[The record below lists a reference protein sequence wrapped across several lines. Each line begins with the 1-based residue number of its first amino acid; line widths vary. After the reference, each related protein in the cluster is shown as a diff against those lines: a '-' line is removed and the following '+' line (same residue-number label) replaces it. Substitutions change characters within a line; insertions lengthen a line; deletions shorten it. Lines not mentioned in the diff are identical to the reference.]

1 MKRSLINSDRFSKY
15 FLKDNNMVKVNIN
28 DNVVIHYLEQ
38 QIYYCSNRQETFW
51 YKNKDIYS
59 YNSLLCTID
68 NNAKVLFIDIYIK
81 SYSNTT
87 AKQTSK
93 LVSRALRSGYKV
105 LYLPLHLS
113 PKKTIMFYWE
123 EVEKYIAKY
132 IRAYKAKE
140 QYKFL
145 IKRTLEEAEYYAD
158 YVKFD
163 KNSEEY
169 KYKNKLTEEL
179 FKHCIL

>member
-1 MKRSLINSDRFSKY
+1 MIKVSK
-15 FLKDNNMVKVNIN
+15 N
-28 DNVVIHYLEQ
+28 DEVVTKYLEQ
-38 QIYYCSNRQETFW
+38 QISHCSNRQKTFS

-59 YNSLLCTID
+59 YSSLLGIID
-68 NNAKVLFIDIYIK
+68 DKTKVLFIDIYIK
-81 SYSNTT
+81 GYSVTT

-93 LVSRALRSGYKV
+93 LVNNALRSNYKV
-105 LYLPLHLS
+105 LYLPLHLN

-132 IRAYKAKE
+132 VRAYKIKE

-158 YVKFD
+158 YVRLN

>member
-1 MKRSLINSDRFSKY
+1 MIKVSK
-15 FLKDNNMVKVNIN
+15 N
-28 DNVVIHYLEQ
+28 DEVVTKYLQQ
-38 QIYYCSNRQETFW
+38 QISHCTNRQETFW
-51 YKNKDIYS
+51 FKGEELYS
-59 YNSLLCTID
+59 YNSLLGIID
-68 NNAKVLFIDIYIK
+68 DKAKVLFIDIYIK

-93 LVSRALRSGYKV
+93 LVNGALRNGYKV
-105 LYLPLHLS
+105 FYLPLHLS

-132 IRAYKAKE
+132 IRAYKVKE
-140 QYKFL
+140 HYKLL
-145 IKRTLEEAEYYAD
+145 IKRTMEEAEYYAD
-158 YVKFD
+158 YVKLN

>member
-1 MKRSLINSDRFSKY
+1 MI
-15 FLKDNNMVKVNIN
+15 KVSRN
-28 DNVVIHYLEQ
+28 DDVVIHYLEQ
-38 QIYYCSNRQETFW
+38 QIPYCSNRQKTFS
-51 YKNKDIYS
+51 YRNKDIYS
-59 YNSLLCTID
+59 YNSLLGIID
-68 NNAKVLFIDIYIK
+68 DKAKVLCIDIYIK

-93 LVSRALRSGYKV
+93 LVNRALRNGYKV
-105 LYLPLHLS
+105 FYLPLHLS

-132 IRAYKAKE
+132 IRAYKIKE

-145 IKRTLEEAEYYAD
+145 IKRTLEEAEHYAD
-158 YVKFD
+158 YMKFD

>member
-1 MKRSLINSDRFSKY
+1 MIKVSK
-15 FLKDNNMVKVNIN
+15 IEH
-28 DNVVIHYLEQ
+28 VVGSYLEQ
-38 QIYYCSNRQETFW
+38 QVSHCTNRQQSFW
-51 YKNKDIYS
+51 YKHKEIYS
-59 YNSLLCTID
+59 YDSLLGIID
-68 NNAKVLFIDIYIK
+68 DKAKVLFIDIFIK

-93 LVSRALRSGYKV
+93 LVNGALRSGYKV

-113 PKKTIMFYWE
+113 PKKVIMFYWE
-123 EVEKYIAKY
+123 EVEKYIVKY
-132 IRAYKAKE
+132 VRAYKVKE
-140 QYKFL
+140 HYKLL

-158 YVKFD
+158 YTKLD
-163 KNSEEY
+163 KDSEEY

>member
-1 MKRSLINSDRFSKY
+1 MI
-15 FLKDNNMVKVNIN
+15 KVNTN
-28 DNVVIHYLEQ
+28 DIVVIHYLEQ
-38 QIYYCSNRQETFW
+38 RIPHCSNRQKTFS

-59 YNSLLCTID
+59 YSSLLGIID
-68 NNAKVLFIDIYIK
+68 DKAKVLFVDIYIK

-93 LVSRALRSGYKV
+93 LVNGALRNNYKV

-123 EVEKYIAKY
+123 EVEKYIVKY
-132 IRAYKAKE
+132 IRAYKVKE
-140 QYKFL
+140 PYKFL

-158 YVKFD
+158 YVKLN

>member
-1 MKRSLINSDRFSKY
+1 
-15 FLKDNNMVKVNIN
+15 MVKVSKNN
-28 DNVVIHYLEQ
+28 DVVIHYLEQ
-38 QIYYCSNRQETFW
+38 STLHCGNRQLSFW
-51 YKNKDIYS
+51 YNDKKIYS
-59 YNSLLCTID
+59 YSSLLGIID
-68 NNAKVLFIDIYIK
+68 DKAKVLFIDIYIK

-93 LVSRALRSGYKV
+93 LVNGALRSNFKV

-132 IRAYKAKE
+132 IRAYKTKE
-140 QYKFL
+140 HYKLL
-145 IKRTLEEAEYYAD
+145 IQRTLEEAEFYAD
-158 YVKFD
+158 YIKFD
-163 KNSEEY
+163 KNSQEY
-169 KYKNKLTEEL
+169 KYKNKLTKEL

>member
-1 MKRSLINSDRFSKY
+1 
-15 FLKDNNMVKVNIN
+15 MVKVSRNEF
-28 DNVVIHYLEQ
+28 VVRHYLEQ
-38 QIYYCSNRQETFW
+38 QISHCSNRQKTFS
-51 YKNKDIYS
+51 YKYKEIYS
-59 YNSLLCTID
+59 YSSLLGIID
-68 NNAKVLFIDIYIK
+68 DKAKVLFIDVYIK

-93 LVSRALRSGYKV
+93 LVNGALRSGYKV
-105 LYLPLHLS
+105 LYLPLDLD
-113 PKKTIMFYWE
+113 PKKTLMFYWE

-140 QYKFL
+140 HYKLL
-145 IKRTLEEAEYYAD
+145 INRTLEEAEFYAD
-158 YVKFD
+158 YIKFD

>member
-1 MKRSLINSDRFSKY
+1 MIKVSK
-15 FLKDNNMVKVNIN
+15 NN
-28 DNVVIHYLEQ
+28 DVVIHYLEQ
-38 QIYYCSNRQETFW
+38 QVYHCSNRQESFW
-51 YKNKDIYS
+51 YKDKEIYS
-59 YNSLLCTID
+59 YNSLLGIID
-68 NNAKVLFIDIYIK
+68 DKAKVLFIDIYIK

-87 AKQTSK
+87 ARQTYK
-93 LVSRALRSGYKV
+93 LVNGALRSGYKV
-105 LYLPLHLS
+105 LYLPLNLS
-113 PKKTIMFYWE
+113 PKKVIMFYWE

-132 IRAYKAKE
+132 IRAYKVKE
-140 QYKFL
+140 PYKLL

-158 YVKFD
+158 YMKFD

>member
-1 MKRSLINSDRFSKY
+1 MI
-15 FLKDNNMVKVNIN
+15 KVNTN
-28 DNVVIHYLEQ
+28 DEVVTKYLEQ
-38 QIYYCSNRQETFW
+38 QVYHCSNRQETFS
-51 YKNKDIYS
+51 YKGKNIYS
-59 YNSLLCTID
+59 YSSLLGIID
-68 NNAKVLFIDIYIK
+68 DKAKVLFIGIDIK

-93 LVSRALRSGYKV
+93 LVSRALRNGYKV
-105 LYLPLHLS
+105 LYLPLDLS
-113 PKKTIMFYWE
+113 PKKVIMFYWE

-132 IRAYKAKE
+132 IRAYKVKE
-140 QYKFL
+140 PYKLL

>member
-1 MKRSLINSDRFSKY
+1 
-15 FLKDNNMVKVNIN
+15 MVKVSRN
-28 DNVVIHYLEQ
+28 DDVVIHYLLQ
-38 QIYYCSNRQETFW
+38 QMPYCSNRQKTFS

-59 YNSLLCTID
+59 YSSLLGTID
-68 NNAKVLFIDIYIK
+68 DKTKVLFIDIYIK

-93 LVSRALRSGYKV
+93 LVNGALRSGYKV
-105 LYLPLHLS
+105 LYLPLDLD

-140 QYKFL
+140 HYKLL
-145 IKRTLEEAEYYAD
+145 IKRTLEEADCYAD
-158 YVKFD
+158 YVKLN

-179 FKHCIL
+179 FKHCILYI

>member
-1 MKRSLINSDRFSKY
+1 
-15 FLKDNNMVKVNIN
+15 MVKVSKN
-28 DNVVIHYLEQ
+28 DEVVTKYLEQ
-38 QIYYCSNRQETFW
+38 QISHCSNRQKTFS
-51 YKNKDIYS
+51 YHGKDIYS
-59 YNSLLCTID
+59 YSSLLGIID
-68 NNAKVLFIDIYIK
+68 DKAKVLFVDVYIK

-93 LVSRALRSGYKV
+93 LVNGALRSGYKV
-105 LYLPLHLS
+105 LYLPLDLS

-123 EVEKYIAKY
+123 EVEKYIAKH
-132 IRAYKAKE
+132 IRAYKTKE
-140 QYKFL
+140 HYKLL
-145 IKRTLEEAEYYAD
+145 IKRTLEEAEFYAD
-158 YVKFD
+158 YMKFD

>member
-1 MKRSLINSDRFSKY
+1 MIKVSK
-15 FLKDNNMVKVNIN
+15 NNE
-28 DNVVIHYLEQ
+28 VVTKYLEQ
-38 QIYYCSNRQETFW
+38 QISHCSNRQKTFS
-51 YKNKDIYS
+51 YEHKEIYS
-59 YNSLLCTID
+59 YSSLLGIID
-68 NNAKVLFIDIYIK
+68 DKTKVLFIDIYIK
-81 SYSNTT
+81 GYSVTT

-93 LVSRALRSGYKV
+93 LVNDALRSNYKV
-105 LYLPLHLS
+105 LHLPLHLS

-132 IRAYKAKE
+132 IRAYKVKE
-140 QYKFL
+140 PYKLL

-169 KYKNKLTEEL
+169 KYKSTLTEKL

>member
-1 MKRSLINSDRFSKY
+1 MI
-15 FLKDNNMVKVNIN
+15 KVSRN

-38 QIYYCSNRQETFW
+38 QIPYCSNRQETFS

-59 YNSLLCTID
+59 YNSLLGTID
-68 NNAKVLFIDIYIK
+68 DKAKVLFIDIYIK
-81 SYSNTT
+81 SYSNIT
-87 AKQTSK
+87 AKQNSK
-93 LVSRALRSGYKV
+93 LVNGALRSGYKV
-105 LYLPLHLS
+105 FYLPLDLS
-113 PKKTIMFYWE
+113 PEKVIMFYWE

-132 IRAYKAKE
+132 IRAYKIKE

-158 YVKFD
+158 YVKLN

-169 KYKNKLTEEL
+169 KYKNKLTKEL

>member
-1 MKRSLINSDRFSKY
+1 MIKVSKNDEIVTKY
-15 FLKDNNMVKVNIN
+15 LK
-28 DNVVIHYLEQ
+28 Q
-38 QIYYCSNRQETFW
+38 QISHCSNRQKTFS

-59 YNSLLCTID
+59 YSSLLGIID
-68 NNAKVLFIDIYIK
+68 DKAKVLFIDVCIK

-113 PKKTIMFYWE
+113 PKEIIMFYWE
-123 EVEKYIAKY
+123 EVEKYIVKY
-132 IRAYKAKE
+132 VRAYKAKE

-145 IKRTLEEAEYYAD
+145 IKRTLEEAEYYVD
-158 YVKFD
+158 YTKFD

>member
-1 MKRSLINSDRFSKY
+1 MIKVSK
-15 FLKDNNMVKVNIN
+15 N
-28 DNVVIHYLEQ
+28 DEVVMHYLEQ
-38 QIYYCSNRQETFW
+38 QISHCSNRQETFS
-51 YKNKDIYS
+51 YHGKDIYS
-59 YNSLLCTID
+59 YSSLLGIID
-68 NNAKVLFIDIYIK
+68 DKAKVLFVDIYIK
-81 SYSNTT
+81 GYSITT

-105 LYLPLHLS
+105 LYIPLHLS

-123 EVEKYIAKY
+123 EVEKYIVKY
-132 IRAYKAKE
+132 TRAYKTKE
-140 QYKFL
+140 SYKIL
-145 IKRTLEEAEYYAD
+145 IKRALEEAEFYAD
-158 YVKFD
+158 YIKFD

>member
-1 MKRSLINSDRFSKY
+1 MI
-15 FLKDNNMVKVNIN
+15 KVSRN
-28 DNVVIHYLEQ
+28 DDVVIHYLLQ
-38 QIYYCSNRQETFW
+38 QIPYCSNRQKTFS
-51 YKNKDIYS
+51 YQGKDIYS
-59 YNSLLCTID
+59 YSSLLGIID
-68 NNAKVLFIDIYIK
+68 DKAKVLFIDIYIK
-81 SYSNTT
+81 GYSVTT

-93 LVSRALRSGYKV
+93 LVNNALRSNYKV

-132 IRAYKAKE
+132 IRAYKVKE
-140 QYKFL
+140 PYKLL

-158 YVKFD
+158 YIKLN
-163 KNSEEY
+163 KNSKEY

>member
-1 MKRSLINSDRFSKY
+1 MI
-15 FLKDNNMVKVNIN
+15 KVNTN

-38 QIYYCSNRQETFW
+38 QVSHCTNRQKTFS
-51 YKNKDIYS
+51 YEHKEIYS
-59 YNSLLCTID
+59 YSSLLGIID
-68 NNAKVLFIDIYIK
+68 DKAKVLFIDIYIK
-81 SYSNTT
+81 GYSNTT

-93 LVSRALRSGYKV
+93 LVNGSLRSGYKV
-105 LYLPLHLS
+105 FYLPLHVT
-113 PKKTIMFYWE
+113 PKKVIMFYWE
-123 EVEKYIAKY
+123 EVENYIVKY

>member
-1 MKRSLINSDRFSKY
+1 MI
-15 FLKDNNMVKVNIN
+15 KVNTN

-38 QIYYCSNRQETFW
+38 QISHCSNRQKTFS

-59 YNSLLCTID
+59 YSSLLGIID
-68 NNAKVLFIDIYIK
+68 DKAKVLFIDIDIK

-93 LVSRALRSGYKV
+93 LVNGALRSNYKV

-113 PKKTIMFYWE
+113 PKKTIRFYWE
-123 EVEKYIAKY
+123 EVEKSIAKY
-132 IRAYKAKE
+132 IRAYKVKE
-140 QYKFL
+140 HYKIL
-145 IKRTLEEAEYYAD
+145 IKETLEEAEYYAD
-158 YVKFD
+158 YVKLN

>member
-1 MKRSLINSDRFSKY
+1 MIKVSK
-15 FLKDNNMVKVNIN
+15 N
-28 DNVVIHYLEQ
+28 DEVVINYLKQ
-38 QIYYCSNRQETFW
+38 QVYHCSNRQKTFS
-51 YKNKDIYS
+51 YKGKEIYS
-59 YNSLLCTID
+59 YSSLLGIID
-68 NNAKVLFIDIYIK
+68 DKAKVLFIDIYIK

-93 LVSRALRSGYKV
+93 LVKGALGEGYKV
-105 LYLPLHLS
+105 LYLPLDLS
-113 PKKTIMFYWE
+113 PKKTLMFYWE
-123 EVEKYIAKY
+123 EVEKYIVKY
-132 IRAYKAKE
+132 IRAYKVKE
-140 QYKFL
+140 PYKLL

>member
-1 MKRSLINSDRFSKY
+1 MIKVSK
-15 FLKDNNMVKVNIN
+15 NN
-28 DNVVIHYLEQ
+28 DVVIHYLEQ
-38 QIYYCSNRQETFW
+38 QILHCSNRQKTFW
-51 YKNKDIYS
+51 YRNKDIYS
-59 YNSLLCTID
+59 YDSLLGIID
-68 NNAKVLFIDIYIK
+68 DKAKILFVDIYIK
-81 SYSNTT
+81 GYSVTT

-93 LVSRALRSGYKV
+93 LVKGALGEGYKV
-105 LYLPLHLS
+105 LYLPLDLS
-113 PKKTIMFYWE
+113 PKKTLMFYWE

-132 IRAYKAKE
+132 IRAYKVKE
-140 QYKFL
+140 PYKLL

-158 YVKFD
+158 YVNFD

>member
-1 MKRSLINSDRFSKY
+1 MI
-15 FLKDNNMVKVNIN
+15 KVNTN
-28 DNVVIHYLEQ
+28 DEVVIHYLEQ
-38 QIYYCSNRQETFW
+38 QVYHCSNRQKTFS
-51 YKNKDIYS
+51 YKGKDIYS
-59 YNSLLCTID
+59 YDSLLGSID
-68 NNAKVLFIDIYIK
+68 DKAKVLFIDIDIK

-93 LVSRALRSGYKV
+93 LVSRALRNGYKV
-105 LYLPLHLS
+105 FYLPLHLS

-132 IRAYKAKE
+132 IRAYKVKE
-140 QYKFL
+140 PYKLL

-158 YVKFD
+158 YVNFD

>member
-1 MKRSLINSDRFSKY
+1 MI
-15 FLKDNNMVKVNIN
+15 KVSRN
-28 DNVVIHYLEQ
+28 DDVVIHYLEQ
-38 QIYYCSNRQETFW
+38 QVSHCSNRQKTFS
-51 YKNKDIYS
+51 YNGKDIYS
-59 YNSLLCTID
+59 YNSLLGIID
-68 NNAKVLFIDIYIK
+68 DKAKVLFVDIYIK
-81 SYSNTT
+81 GYSVTT

-93 LVSRALRSGYKV
+93 LVSRALRNGYKV
-105 LYLPLHLS
+105 LYFPLHLS

-123 EVEKYIAKY
+123 EVEKYIVKY
-132 IRAYKAKE
+132 TRAYKTKE
-140 QYKFL
+140 SYKIL

>member
-1 MKRSLINSDRFSKY
+1 MI
-15 FLKDNNMVKVNIN
+15 KVSRN
-28 DNVVIHYLEQ
+28 DDVVRRYLEQ
-38 QIYYCSNRQETFW
+38 QVSHCSNRQETFW
-51 YKNKDIYS
+51 YKYKDIYS
-59 YNSLLCTID
+59 YNSLLGTID
-68 NNAKVLFIDIYIK
+68 DKAKVLFIDIYIK

-93 LVSRALRSGYKV
+93 LVNGALRNGYTV

-113 PKKTIMFYWE
+113 QKKTIMFYWE

-132 IRAYKAKE
+132 IRAYKVKE
-140 QYKFL
+140 PYKLL
-145 IKRTLEEAEYYAD
+145 IKRTLEEADYYAD

-169 KYKNKLTEEL
+169 KYKNTLTEKL

>member
-1 MKRSLINSDRFSKY
+1 MI
-15 FLKDNNMVKVNIN
+15 KVSRN

-38 QIYYCSNRQETFW
+38 QIPYCSNRQETLS
-51 YKNKDIYS
+51 YRGKDIYS
-59 YNSLLCTID
+59 YSSLLGIID
-68 NNAKVLFIDIYIK
+68 DKAKVLFVDIYIK

-93 LVSRALRSGYKV
+93 LVKGALRSNYKV

-132 IRAYKAKE
+132 IRAYKIKE
-140 QYKFL
+140 PYKLL

-158 YVKFD
+158 YVKLN

>member
-1 MKRSLINSDRFSKY
+1 MI
-15 FLKDNNMVKVNIN
+15 KVNRN
-28 DNVVIHYLEQ
+28 DDVVIHYLLQ
-38 QIYYCSNRQETFW
+38 QIPHCSNRQETFS
-51 YKNKDIYS
+51 YKGKNIYS
-59 YNSLLCTID
+59 YNSLLGIID
-68 NNAKVLFIDIYIK
+68 DNAKVLFIDIDIK
-81 SYSNTT
+81 SYSVTT

-93 LVSRALRSGYKV
+93 IVNGALRSGYKV

-113 PKKTIMFYWE
+113 PKKTIMFYWK

-132 IRAYKAKE
+132 IRAYKVKE

-145 IKRTLEEAEYYAD
+145 IKRTLEEADYYAD
-158 YVKFD
+158 YVKLN
-163 KNSEEY
+163 KNSQEY